1 MIWYYLKI
9 AIRNIRT
16 NKKFSIINITGFAF
30 AISICLAIALYLQ
43 KEYSFDRYNE
53 HAEQIVRLIN
63 TKDNSSMID
72 YRAQDIL
79 LKNYSEIENACIIIR
94 SPHPVEIKSGDK
106 GFYLDDIMSVDN
118 KFFDIFTVPFVSGK
132 SSSPFINI
140 NSAVITEK
148 TAKLIFGTESPVG
161 KDLLIFGD
169 LPVTITGI
177 IKDFRDNSSI
187 SAGILVNAE
196 NDEFKFNQWIGNSDD
211 LSTYRWPFQIYLQ
224 LKENA
229 NPDQLIAKINGPIDL
244 LNPYIE
250 KAGFLRLKDI
260 YLHDT
265 TSGSE
270 TKQGNVSLL
279 KLLGGIA
286 LIILVLAVINY
297 VNLTV
302 AQQNKRN
309 KDTGLKKTI
318 GADRTTILIQYL
330 SESVIVIFLAFILGI
345 FLVWLLMPFY
355 QTIFN
360 TTTDIKILFRVPY
373 VFILPGMILIIGV
386 VSGSWPAF
394 VLSGVSPISIL
405 SGENILKGKKN
416 FLRNS
421 LTIFQ
426 FTISIILIFCVIIV
440 QRQIKY
446 VKHKNPGFNEELL
459 LRLDL
464 PNILEN
470 DLQKAKVIE
479 SELRKSPYIKS
490 LSITQSVPG
499 EIRMFMSPN
508 LENAKENKGVP
519 CIMADSSFLE
529 TFGLK
534 VIRGRN
540 LEPGDYEKVCMI
552 NESAYRNFEFEDLEN
567 KKFNN
572 YGGFD
577 IIGVVNDFNFSS
589 FHKTIGPVCIMFTSH
604 SRPTA
609 INIRFVPNGVGQGMN
624 FINDEWQKILPGYP
638 FKYQFYDEW
647 FDSMYRSEEYFAR
660 TISLFSILEIVISCI
675 GILGLSIFSSERRTK
690 EIGIRK
696 INGATISDILK
707 MLNKDSILLI
717 SVAYIIA
724 IPVSWYS
731 MNKWLEAFAYKTEL
745 SWWIFAM
752 AGILALGIAMLTV
765 SWQSWRAAT
774 RNPVEAL
781 RYE

>member
-9 AIRNIRT
+9 AVRNIRT

-30 AISICLAIALYLQ
+30 AISICLVIELYLQ
-43 KEYSFDRYNE
+43 KEYSYDRYNE
-53 HAEQIVRLIN
+53 HADQIIRLTN
-63 TKDNSSMID
+63 EKDNSSMID
-72 YRAQDIL
+72 YRVKDIL
-79 LKNYSEIENACIIIR
+79 LKNYSEIENACIVIR
-94 SPHPVEIKSGDK
+94 SPHPIEVKSGDK
-106 GFYLDDIMSVDN
+106 GFYLDDAMSVD
-118 KFFDIFTVPFVSGK
+118 KSFFEIFTVPFVSGNK
-132 SSSPFINI
+132 NSPFINL

-148 TAKLIFGTESPVG
+148 TARLIFGTESPVG
-161 KDLLIFGD
+161 KDLLIFGM
-169 LPVTITGI
+169 LPVTVTGI
-177 IKDFRDNSSI
+177 IRDFPNNSSI
-187 SAGILVNAE
+187 SAGILVNADNE
-196 NDEFKFNQWIGNSDD
+196 QFKFNKWIGNSDD

-224 LKENA
+224 LRKNIKP
-229 NPDQLIAKINGPIDL
+229 NQLISKINGTIDL
-244 LNPYIE
+244 FNPYLE
-250 KAGFLRLKDI
+250 RAGFIRLKDI
-260 YLHDT
+260 YLHDS
-265 TSGSE
+265 TSGSG

-286 LIILVLAVINY
+286 LIILVLAIINY

-318 GADRTTILIQYL
+318 GADRTTILTQYL
-330 SESVIVIFLAFILGI
+330 SESIIVIFLAFILGI

-360 TTTDIKILFRVPY
+360 TTTDIKILFHVPY
-373 VFILPGMILIIGV
+373 VIILPGIILVIGII
-386 VSGSWPAF
+386 SGSWPAF
-394 VLSGVSPISIL
+394 VLSRISPITIL
-405 SGENILKGKKN
+405 TGENILKGKNN

-440 QRQIKY
+440 QRQIKF

-470 DLQKAKVIE
+470 DMQKAKVLV
-479 SELRKSPYIKS
+479 SEFRKSPYTKS
-490 LSITQSVPG
+490 LSVTQSVPG

-508 LENAKENKGVP
+508 LENGKENIGVP
-519 CIMADSSFLE
+519 CIMADSAFLE

-540 LEPGDYEKVCMI
+540 LEPGDYEKACMI
-552 NESAYRNFEFEDLEN
+552 NETAYRSFGFENLEN

-589 FHKTIGPVCIMFTSH
+589 FHKTIGPVCIMFTSY
-604 SRPTA
+604 SQPTA
-609 INIRFVPNGVGQGMN
+609 INIRFVSNGVSQGMN

-638 FKYQFYDEW
+638 FKYKFYDEW

-660 TISLFSILEIVISCI
+660 TISLFAILAIVISCI
-675 GILGLSIFSSERRTK
+675 GILGLAIFSSERRTK

-696 INGATISDILK
+696 INGASITDILK
-707 MLNKDSILLI
+707 MLNKDFILLV

-724 IPVSWYS
+724 VPVSWYA
-731 MNKWLEAFAYKTEL
+731 MQKWLLSFAYKTEL
-745 SWWIFAM
+745 SWWIFCL
-752 AGILALGIAMLTV
+752 AGILAMGIALLTV

-774 RNPVEAL
+774 RNPVESL